1 MMNTLPQD
9 FLVGAATAAHQVE
22 GNNIH
27 SDYWAMEHMKYGN
40 FNEPSLD
47 AVDHYNRYEED
58 IKMIAEAGLNAY
70 RFSIEW
76 ARIEP
81 EQGVYDEN
89 EIEHYR
95 KVLTCCRENGVE
107 PIVTMMHFTSPK
119 WLIENGGWENEATV
133 EAFKN
138 YCQYVTEQLGDLMHY
153 VCTINEANMGIQVAA
168 ISARYRAQMMA
179 KMQQMQQG
187 GAEEKKDLEG
197 TAQVG
202 MNFNDMMA
210 NMQKQKEENV
220 EIFGTDTLQTFVSAR
235 TPEGDML
242 VIRAHQAA
250 RAAMKAVKPELQ
262 IGLTLSLHDIQ
273 AQEGGEET
281 AAKEWVDEFTH
292 YVPYI
297 KEDDFFG
304 LQNYSRSLIGPN
316 GILPVP
322 EGAEITQMDYE
333 YYPEGLEHVIR
344 RVYEEMPMPIM
355 VTENGI
361 ATADDTRRVAYI
373 QTAMKGVENC
383 IQDGIPVKGYMYW
396 SMMDNFE
403 WQKGFGMTFGLISV
417 DRTTQTRTAK
427 PSLVVLGNYTK

>member
-58 IKMIAEAGLNAY
+58 IKMVAEAGLNAY

-179 KMQQMQQG
+179 KMQRMQQR

-250 RAAMKAVKPELQ
+250 KAAMKAVKPELQ

-322 EGAEITQMDYE
+322 EGAETTQMDYE

-427 PSLVVLGNYTK
+427 PSLNVLGNYTK